1 MPEVKE
7 LLTPEMAAHV
17 GAAIFKLLTAE
28 LMTTEEA
35 GVKRGGVVMGVC
47 WHL

>member
-7 LLTPEMAAHV
+7 LLTPEMAPHV
-17 GAAIFKLLTAE
+17 GVSIFKLLMAG

-35 GVKRGGVVMGVC
+35 GVKRGGVVTGVF

>member
-1 MPEVKE
+1 
-7 LLTPEMAAHV
+7 MAAHIGV
-17 GAAIFKLLTAE
+17 SIFKLLMAG

-35 GVKRGGVVMGVC
+35 DVKTGGVVMGVF